1 MSEEQSAANRELTGQ
16 IDFGF
21 QVQAFLE
28 SEIGKYLIKR
38 AEDEIADACE
48 ALKTVCPTDPVAITE
63 LQTRVYR
70 AESIQFWLAEA
81 MQTGVNAQIE
91 FINRSQG
98 D

>member
-28 SEIGKYLIKR
+28 SEVGRYLIKR
-38 AEDEIADACE
+38 AEDEIADACDE
-48 ALKTVCPTDPVAITE
+48 LKTVSPTDPVEITR
-63 LQTRVYR
+63 LQNRVFR
-70 AESIQFWLAEA
+70 AESIQYWLAEA
-81 MQTGVNAQIE
+81 MQTGVNARIE